1 MTDNLW
7 LKSYNWHD
15 YESVFS
21 GNTLYLW
28 LIIYA
33 SIYSLNIYFQLY
45 HIEPGLRP
53 VLIRDTPEEKTMEL
67 CRYSSTNRCNRG
79 LECYFAHRYDSSE

>member
-1 MTDNLW
+1 MIQ
-7 LKSYNWHD
+7 
-15 YESVFS
+15 
-21 GNTLYLW
+21 
-28 LIIYA
+28 LIF
-33 SIYSLNIYFQLY
+33 LNVCFQLY

-79 LECYFAHRYDSSE
+79 LECYFAHRYDQSFQYLTSVKF